1 MVNSMNTELFERA
14 YVTIVA
20 ERVDA
25 SEMSQSEFGRRV
37 FGETSGVR
45 LWRLCRA
52 EKRTRSITLAE
63 SLRMAET
70 LGQDFAAFIWQ
81 VRQEASVRGMLDK

>member
-1 MVNSMNTELFERA
+1 MVVSMNTEDFERA
-14 YVTIVA
+14 YVAICA

-25 SEMSQSEFGRRV
+25 LNMSHSEFGRQV

-52 EKRTRSITLAE
+52 DKRTRSVTLAE
-63 SLRMAET
+63 SMRMAEV

-81 VRQEASVRGMLDK
+81 VRQEASARGLI